1 MKKAAAILLVFSMM
15 LALCVCST
23 AEDVYTPLAG
33 TEMGWEEGPVNEEP
47 EEQPI
52 YRFKIINRSGEGIT
66 EMTIGD
72 NHSYVT
78 VGPPKSGSWPE
89 GDTGHTSS
97 IRPEGRVWFSYKTE
111 SGLSYRTTLPEPLKD
126 AVITILPMSEGGI
139 RLDDPT
145 ETVPAVDVREKYP
158 VEETQAEIKVTYPY
172 FVRTESAT
180 WYLSKDD
187 IALLGEEAFFRGLYD
202 LLEYQEADF
211 ADARAVLSG
220 FISEE
225 VEPIIIY
232 TDFCMKSGM
241 SEIAGAYYNY
251 KKNYIKMFT
260 DWNHA
265 KCSLLHEYV
274 HYLTEY
280 CTDSP
285 VSIGL
290 FSEGIAEYIST
301 IVCKNRMERES
312 YREVL
317 TAEQRDFFTQR
328 GAWNEAENCMD
339 LERLTIGG
347 AESYASG
354 REVGKEYMCVVNTVI
369 DRTEEIQ
376 QNPAPETLSYSEAG
390 SMIAFLAE
398 TETEGYVFSHWST
411 ENADLEEVFG
421 IPFPELYK
429 HWREW
434 NAKRFEELGLVMK

>member
-15 LALCVCST
+15 LALCVCSM
-23 AEDVYTPLAG
+23 AEDVYTPPAG
-33 TEMGWEEGPVNEEP
+33 TEIGWEEGPVNEEP

-66 EMTIGD
+66 EITIGD
-72 NHSYVT
+72 NHSSLT
-78 VGPPKSGSWPE
+78 VGPPASGSWPE
-89 GDTGHTSS
+89 GDIRHTSW

-111 SGLSYRTTLPEPLKD
+111 SGCSFKTMLPEPLRD
-126 AVITILPMSEGGI
+126 AVITILPVSEGGI
-139 RLDDPT
+139 RLDDPA

-172 FVRTESAT
+172 FVRTESAI

-211 ADARAVLSG
+211 ADARAALSG

-274 HYLTEY
+274 HYLTQY

-290 FSEGIAEYIST
+290 FSEGIAEYISA

-317 TAEQRDFFTQR
+317 TAEQREFFTQR
-328 GAWNEAENCMD
+328 GAWNDAENCMD

-347 AESYASG
+347 AESYARG
-354 REVGKEYMCVVNTVI
+354 QEVGKEYMCVVNTVI

-398 TETEGYVFSHWST
+398 VETEKYVFSHWST

-434 NAKRFEELGLVMK
+434 NAKRFDELGLVMK